1 MKYLIYCVPF
11 LAGCSF
17 LESVVE
23 EAEIVGEVAGP
34 VVAEKGPEIVEKIG
48 EAAGGD
54 PVAIVGAAGAVAAA
68 ITAIVVRHIR
78 KKKAAK

>member
-1 MKYLIYCVPF
+1 VRYLIYCVPF

-17 LESVVE
+17 LESVAE
-23 EAEIVGEVAGP
+23 EAEAVVEVAEP
-34 VVAEKGPEIVEKIG
+34 EIAERGPEIIEKVG

-68 ITAIVVRHIR
+68 ITAIVVRYIKR
-78 KKKAAK
+78 KKAGK